1 MISMYISFSKSHL
14 NGTFGKDI
22 VILDPLEAK
31 QIKIL
36 PLSMY
41 FSCAN
46 GRLCGIIKQAY
57 FYEYGYSIPF
67 AVSNTGWF
75 ESVHLPLLINNDI
88 STCFVGQNQRNEI
101 YTHSFRNNWVINS
114 KTSTTGNDNSY
125 STMLDNSIMPI
136 KIEFNHVYGTEFVNV
151 CYPSTMESSQWL
163 WMLMLYNAFSINIYE
178 FKIHKKVIKKHFSG
192 EIMT

>member
-88 STCFVGQNQRNEI
+88 STCFVGQKLRNF
-101 YTHSFRNNWVINS
+101 S
-114 KTSTTGNDNSY
+114 
-125 STMLDNSIMPI
+125 LDTLLDS
-136 KIEFNHVYGTEFVNV
+136 
-151 CYPSTMESSQWL
+151 
-163 WMLMLYNAFSINIYE
+163 YE
-178 FKIHKKVIKKHFSG
+178 FAVFQPKKRNLYTFVQ
-192 EIMT
+192 E